1 MSIDGFYD
9 RRIEIRRFKDIAGFK
24 GSYVATSTV
33 DGHQQR
39 VDDRNSSSE
48 AQILGATHKCWVDI
62 SVDIKDG
69 DQVRIDGKKYDV
81 VATDHKDYDFAMN
94 RHKEMFLRIYND

>member
-1 MSIDGFYD
+1 MTIAGFFD

-39 VDDRNSSSE
+39 IDDRNSEVE
-48 AQILGATHKCWVDI
+48 AQIEGATHKIWVDI

-69 DQVRIDGKKYDV
+69 DKVKIDGQLYDC

-94 RHKEMFLRIYND
+94 KHKEMFLRIYND